1 MRSIL
6 LPFAMTLGVA
16 CGAAEKPVSS
26 APCPSPPPV
35 ASAPVVEPPASAS
48 AVASAAPSA
57 EPVDPSITRSVVG
70 DATCLRY
77 APGYP
82 EYLGLHCAL
91 ATGPSG
97 HPEYVFR
104 SLTNP
109 QLFIRVETA
118 HSTVE
123 GVERDVGLR
132 SPRARIHHLVDCV
145 DDALAKDP
153 KLAGTIV
160 VSYEIGK
167 GGMAEKVKL
176 GDGTMKSKAV
186 STCATAWVSKLHHW
200 PAPDPSKPAPRI
212 TFVASFRTSTVATN
226 EEK

>member
-1 MRSIL
+1 MFPL
-6 LPFAMTLGVA
+6 AMALTSA
-16 CGAAEKPVSS
+16 CGAPEKPVVS
-26 APCPSPPPV
+26 APCPSPSV
-35 ASAPVVEPPASAS
+35 AAPVPAPSTSAS
-48 AVASAAPSA
+48 AVASAAPPE

-104 SLTNP
+104 SLSIP
-109 QLFIRVETA
+109 QLFLRVDTA

-132 SPRARIHHLVDCV
+132 SPRTRIHHLVDCV

-160 VSYEIGK
+160 VSYEVGK
-167 GGMAEKVKL
+167 GGTPEKIKL
-176 GDGTMKSKAV
+176 GDGSMKSKAV
-186 STCATAWVSKLHHW
+186 SACATAWVAKLHHF
-200 PAPDPSKPAPRI
+200 PAPDAAKPAPKI
-212 TFVASFRTSTVATN
+212 TFVASFRTSSVPTN